1 MRSSTGRRPNLV
13 VLPVQVYSYQVVTP
27 GIVSLVDGPGAV
39 HRRATPSGSRASGIQ
54 QLAQLVQD
62 QVNGSAPPIERAIV
76 VGNRLYTVSSEGVMA
91 SALDTLARQ
100 AFVSFAA

>member
-1 MRSSTGRRPNLV
+1 M
-13 VLPVQVYSYQVVTP
+13 
-27 GIVSLVDGPGAV
+27 
-39 HRRATPSGSRASGIQ
+39 
-54 QLAQLVQD
+54 QD
-62 QVNGSAPPIERAIV
+62 QVNGSTPPIERAIV